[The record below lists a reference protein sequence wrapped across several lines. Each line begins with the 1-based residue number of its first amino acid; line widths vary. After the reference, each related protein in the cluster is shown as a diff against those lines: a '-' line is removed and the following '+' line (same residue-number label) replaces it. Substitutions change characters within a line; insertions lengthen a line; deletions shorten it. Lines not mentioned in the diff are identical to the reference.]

1 MLTIFSRPY
10 IPKIS
15 NNVDGFGNTQ
25 EPQIEYPN
33 LLLKK
38 FSTTVILLLN
48 KTIMTRQ
55 IVISN
60 MNIKLTT
67 TRQIIILNTT
77 KNMTTTRQI
86 IFIQKTTNN
95 YNKT

>member
-1 MLTIFSRPY
+1 MRLMMLTIFSRPY

-38 FSTTVILLLN
+38 FSTSYIE
-48 KTIMTRQ
+48 
-55 IVISN
+55 
-60 MNIKLTT
+60 
-67 TRQIIILNTT
+67 
-77 KNMTTTRQI
+77 
-86 IFIQKTTNN
+86 
-95 YNKT
+95 

>member
-1 MLTIFSRPY
+1 MRLMMLTIFSRPY

-38 FSTTVILLLN
+38 FSTTVILN

-55 IVISN
+55 IVILN
-60 MNIKLTT
+60 MNM
-67 TRQIIILNTT
+67 N
-77 KNMTTTRQI
+77 
-86 IFIQKTTNN
+86 
-95 YNKT
+95 

>member
-10 IPKIS
+10 IPKSS

-38 FSTTVILLLN
+38 FSTKLILN

-55 IVISN
+55 IVILN
-60 MNIKLTT
+60 MNM
-67 TRQIIILNTT
+67 N
-77 KNMTTTRQI
+77 
-86 IFIQKTTNN
+86 
-95 YNKT
+95 